1 LAIISSISK
10 AGNRRTK
17 EQLSASANYL
27 VIDDIN
33 LQNERNLTREGG
45 EPSLR
50 NLHVVLGGIEAR
62 PNASDDLAIDD
73 NRKATLHLD
82 ETTRGDGR
90 DPAVIDGVF
99 QRLTRFLEQCGGSGL
114 AGCELDAGNKGLSY
128 PSAPAGSATRRHR
141 PQL

>member
-1 LAIISSISK
+1 
-10 AGNRRTK
+10 
-17 EQLSASANYL
+17 
-27 VIDDIN
+27 
-33 LQNERNLTREGG
+33 
-45 EPSLR
+45 LR

-62 PNASDDLAIDD
+62 PNASDDLAIND

-114 AGCELDAGNKGLSY
+114 GASSTLATKAELSIRTSRISHP
-128 PSAPAGSATRRHR
+128 PSSTTAMTPAK
-141 PQL
+141 